1 MSDSGNSRSITDVT
15 DHGAS
20 GDGTTDDTTAIQA
33 AATAAANGVLYFPA
47 GRYRVT
53 STINLST
60 QTTVRGD
67 GMAVSILEQSTED
80 ADGLV
85 AIDPRF
91 VTLRDIQVRGTG
103 TGTGVGIHFADS
115 SPAAQANLRFDN
127 VYVTSWGG
135 DGVYIDDP
143 IASTF
148 INVRVERVG
157 GHGFNIQ
164 TGTSLTF
171 HSCYVTSAVQAGYNL
186 KSVAYCAVNGCA
198 ADSNGLA
205 YLIDSCTGVALVCC
219 GYESPTIGSVPYDG
233 QGFKITGGMGHSLI
247 NCYSNGN
254 HGVAAWF
261 TGATL
266 GNICMGFVE
275 TNPSETATA
284 GIQVDS
290 DSRVA
295 VLTHRTV
302 TPNSYATGS
311 ANVISDPRGN
321 IGVGNET
328 GPANQIEIRTGGTQN
343 QIVARREST
352 VSDQASFVLSTAGNP
367 MWATRLS
374 HDSTNDLHIRNTN
387 RGLDALLVEERD
399 TAPNISLLTSTKS
412 YGGGAGVIFLPNA
425 STNPSTNPSNGGILY
440 VDSGALKYRGSAGTV
455 TTLAPA

>member
-302 TPNSYATGS
+302 T
-311 ANVISDPRGN
+311 
-321 IGVGNET
+321 
-328 GPANQIEIRTGGTQN
+328 
-343 QIVARREST
+343 
-352 VSDQASFVLSTAGNP
+352 
-367 MWATRLS
+367 
-374 HDSTNDLHIRNTN
+374 
-387 RGLDALLVEERD
+387 
-399 TAPNISLLTSTKS
+399 
-412 YGGGAGVIFLPNA
+412 
-425 STNPSTNPSNGGILY
+425 
-440 VDSGALKYRGSAGTV
+440 
-455 TTLAPA
+455 